1 MPETADRQARRLH
14 DVLTL
19 AARERAHWPRRLHAL
34 KTSGVPLA
42 ADDPP
47 ADPPKPSDPPADPP
61 NDPPADPPSDPP
73 KDPELG
79 AGGEAAL
86 KAERKLRQA
95 AEKTARE
102 TRARLDAL
110 EAEKLSD
117 TEKLQRRADDA
128 EAALADA
135 RRLVRDANLTQA
147 LAAAGVAHPKAA
159 ARLLDGVVFDDASHE
174 PTNLDDALKAAKA
187 SYGDEM
193 FKAARTPPAN
203 VNPGGG
209 GGGGGDGPVLTAEEL
224 AAAKGQGMTPDE
236 WAYYRDNPAAQ
247 AAYEPAKT

>member
-14 DVLTL
+14 DILTL

-34 KTSGVPLA
+34 KASGIPLA
-42 ADDPP
+42 AEDPP

-61 NDPPADPPSDPP
+61 KDSPADPPSDPP
-73 KDPELG
+73 KDDPALG
-79 AGGEAAL
+79 ASGEAAL

-102 TRARLDAL
+102 TKARLDAL
-110 EAEKLSD
+110 EAEKL
-117 TEKLQRRADDA
+117 TETEREKKRADTA
-128 EAALADA
+128 EAELTEA
-135 RRLVRDANLTQA
+135 RKLVRAANLTQA

-159 ARLLDGVVFDDASHE
+159 ARLLDDVVFDDASHE

-187 SYGDEM
+187 AYGDEM
-193 FKAARTPPAN
+193 FKPARTPPAN
-203 VNPGGG
+203 VNPGAGA
-209 GGGGGDGPVLTAEEL
+209 GGGDGPVLTAEEL

-236 WAYYRDNPAAQ
+236 WA
-247 AAYEPAKT
+247 AYEPAKT

>member
-1 MPETADRQARRLH
+1 MPDTADRQARRLH
-14 DVLTL
+14 DILTL
-19 AARERAHWPRRLHAL
+19 AARERAYWPRRLHAL
-34 KTSGVPLA
+34 QASGVPLA
-42 ADDPP
+42 AEDPP

-61 NDPPADPPSDPP
+61 KDPPADPPSDPS

-102 TRARLDAL
+102 TKARLDAL

-117 TEKLQRRADDA
+117 TEKLQKRADDA
-128 EAALADA
+128 EAALQAA
-135 RRLVRDANLTQA
+135 NTRVRDANLTQA

-159 ARLLDGVVFDDASHE
+159 ARLLDGVEFDDASHE

-193 FKAARTPPAN
+193 FKPARTPPAGI
-203 VNPGGG
+203 NPGAGA
-209 GGGGGDGPVLTAEEL
+209 GGGDGPVLTAEEL